1 MGKSYKMTAAG
12 LKRAFI
18 PIMAAAFLAAISNQ
32 AAAVSHYDPITEA
45 EVLSSQ
51 AFNASPSPEQPS
63 RREGVHLPIILNDSV
78 EAYIE
83 HFTAEKKTFQ
93 AGLNNSMPY
102 LPLMKKIF
110 REENLPEELVY
121 VVMIESWF
129 NPTAVSRASA
139 VGLWQFMAGTA
150 REYGLRND
158 QWIDERRDH
167 VKATRAA
174 ARYFRAL
181 HSRLRSWTL
190 AMAAYNAGMGKLR
203 QAIFGTGSE
212 DFWDLKQSAYLRKET
227 KSFVPK
233 IMAAA
238 IIARDP
244 AAYGF
249 RISARQPLRFDV
261 VEIRTSTDL
270 RNVAKEIKTPLAT
283 IKSLNPE
290 IKGSFT
296 PPRRYLLKVPEGKR
310 KIFIAKRGGS
320 GRDVYNAGRTAVS
333 SGVSAR
339 LGPNLPES

>member
-1 MGKSYKMTAAG
+1 MGTKSYKMTLAG
-12 LKRAFI
+12 LRRAFI
-18 PIMAAAFLAAISNQ
+18 PVIAAFLAAISNQ
-32 AAAVSHYDPITEA
+32 AAAVQHYDSITDA
-45 EVLSSQ
+45 EVFSSQ
-51 AFNASPSPEQPS
+51 AFNASPYQESSPK
-63 RREGVHLPIILNDSV
+63 EGVHLPIILNDSV

-83 HFTAEKKTFQ
+83 HFTTEKTTFQ

-121 VVMIESWF
+121 VAMIESWF
-129 NPTAVSRASA
+129 KPTAISRASA

-158 QWIDERRDH
+158 QWVDERRDH

-174 ARYFRAL
+174 ARYLKAL
-181 HSRLRSWTL
+181 HARLRSWTL
-190 AMAAYNAGMGKLR
+190 ALAAYNAGIGKLR
-203 QAIFGTGSE
+203 QAMFGADSE
-212 DFWDLKQSAYLRKET
+212 DFWDLKKSGYLRKET
-227 KSFVPK
+227 KTFVPK

-249 RISARQPLRFDV
+249 RISTRKPVRFDV
-261 VEIRTSTDL
+261 VEIETSADL
-270 RNVAKEIKTPLAT
+270 RAVAKDISTPFAS

-296 PPRRYLLKVPEGKR
+296 PPRRYLLKIPEGKR
-310 KIFIAKRGGS
+310 RVFIAKRRGY
-320 GRDVYNAGRTAVS
+320 GRDAYNAGRAGVS
-333 SGVSAR
+333 SGVRAG
-339 LGPNLPES
+339 LEPNSPES